1 MKRPTALAFLVL
13 LIPFLTGSVNG
24 QSPGHQGHWPQWRGT
39 ARDGLSNDT
48 GLLQQ
53 WAKPGPPLL
62 WTATGLGPG
71 HSTVSVVAGTI
82 YTMGEQDGQ
91 GHLIALDEQNGTAK
105 WTFAV
110 GEGRPLATPT
120 VDNGQVFALGSFGD
134 LVCVDATGG
143 NELWRLNIVE
153 AFQGV
158 QANNV
163 GYSESPLVDGD
174 RVVITP
180 GDQSAIMV
188 AVDRTTGDLLW
199 KADMHDYPGEIGEEG
214 ANGAG
219 FSSIV
224 VSRACGVRQYVQ
236 LTGRGVISVRA
247 DDGKILWV
255 YNRVANPLGVIATPV
270 VHEDFVFCSTAYNT
284 GSALLR
290 VVPDKSDIQVEEVYF
305 LEPKVMQNHH
315 GGMVLVGGHIY
326 CGHGQNSGLP
336 LCVEMRTGK
345 VVWRPGRGPG
355 TGSAAVAYA
364 DGHLYFR
371 YEDGL
376 IALIEA
382 TPEKYLLKG
391 TFMMGSTLEKSWPH
405 PVITGGRLYLRDDD
419 ALLCYDVRQR
429 K

>member
-1 MKRPTALAFLVL
+1 MKHPTAVVFLIVL
-13 LIPFLTGSVNG
+13 VPLLSEEVNG
-24 QSPGHQGHWPQWRGT
+24 QSAGQRGHWPQWRGE
-39 ARDGLSNDT
+39 ARDGISKET
-48 GLLQQ
+48 GLLRQ
-53 WAKPGPPLL
+53 WDEPGPPLL
-62 WTATGLGPG
+62 WMATGLGPG
-71 HSTVSVVAGTI
+71 HSTVSVVDGTI
-82 YTMGEQDGQ
+82 YTMGERDGR
-91 GHLIALDEQNGTAK
+91 GHLIALDEQNGTEK
-105 WTFAV
+105 WTAV
-110 GEGRPLATPT
+110 VGKGKPLATPT

-134 LVCVDATGG
+134 LLCVDANDGG
-143 NELWRLNIVE
+143 ELWRLNIVDE
-153 AFQGV
+153 FDGM
-158 QANNV
+158 QASDV

-180 GDQSAIMV
+180 GNHAAIMV
-188 AVDRTTGDLLW
+188 AVHRSTGDLLW
-199 KADMHDYPGEIGEEG
+199 EANLHDYTGEIGQQG
-214 ANGAG
+214 ADGAS

-255 YNRVANPLGVIATPV
+255 YNRVANHLAVITTPL

-290 VVPDKSDIQVEEVYF
+290 VVPNDNDVQVEEVYF

-315 GGMVLVGGHIY
+315 GGMVLVGEHIY
-326 CGHGQNSGLP
+326 CGHGHNSGLP
-336 LCVEMRTGK
+336 LCIEMKTGK
-345 VVWRPGRGPG
+345 VAWRPGRGPG
-355 TGSAAVAYA
+355 AGSAAAAYA

-391 TFMMGSTLEKSWPH
+391 TFTMGSTLEKSWPH

-419 ALLCYDVRQR
+419 ALLCYDVQQS